1 MRRIAEM
8 NGVRDDLR
16 VDAPLDTVPMFVRG
30 GAIVPLGPEMNY
42 VKEKRFDPIT
52 FAIYPDAGGSA
63 STTLYEDDGLSP
75 AYEQGAFRRTT
86 LQTKRLA
93 SGYVVSINAPQGQY
107 NPGPRRF
114 GFVVK
119 SAPNPKLVTIADD
132 GRAQTVQIK

>member
-1 MRRIAEM
+1 MI
-8 NGVRDDLR
+8 R

-30 GAIVPLGPEMNY
+30 GAIVSLGPEMNY

-52 FAIYPDAGGSA
+52 FTIYPDVGGSA

>member
-1 MRRIAEM
+1 MI
-8 NGVRDDLR
+8 R
-16 VDAPLDTVPMFVRG
+16 VDAPLVTVPMFVLC

-42 VKEKRFDPIT
+42 VKEKRFYPIT
-52 FAIYPDAGGSA
+52 FAIYPDVGGSA

-86 LQTKRLA
+86 LHTKRVA
-93 SGYVVSINAPQGQY
+93 SGYVVSVNAPQGQY

-132 GRAQTVQIK
+132 GRAQIVQIK